1 MRSES
6 LYGIRD
12 RRRQVRKEA
21 KSPACQ
27 PCHPA
32 REMSSLSHVAREHAL
47 WLECGPELRATL
59 ADQRRVL
66 PFPEQPVAM
75 VRAL

>member
-1 MRSES
+1 
-6 LYGIRD
+6 
-12 RRRQVRKEA
+12 
-21 KSPACQ
+21 
-27 PCHPA
+27 
-32 REMSSLSHVAREHAL
+32 MSSLSHVAREHAL

-66 PFPEQPVAM
+66 PFPEQLVAM